1 MSTGKVV
8 LVLSGG
14 GARAAGQI
22 GVMQALVAGGIA
34 PTNFVGTSMG
44 AVIAAMFASGITT
57 DEALARITALHERD
71 VIRLSRLSF
80 LRGLLARQVLQEA
93 PLKDAIRK
101 LVPQQRFAELR
112 YRLTVTATDIDSGG
126 LMCFGEGGTDAPLQD
141 ALYASC
147 ALPLYYPPLTIGVRR
162 FADGGLR
169 AVLPLQVA
177 AWFEPG
183 LVVAVDVGPG
193 FDEAI
198 PQLGAPTGP
207 RVLETHS
214 NATRILMAS
223 QTAQTIALWKATPD
237 RPPLVY
243 IRPPVERG
251 STFRLDLIQRYVNE
265 GREAALKALAGL
277 IPT

>member
-14 GARAAGQI
+14 GARTAAQI
-22 GVMQALVAGGIA
+22 GAMQALLAGGIA

-44 AVIAAMFASGITT
+44 AVIAAMFASGISP
-57 DEALARITALHERD
+57 DEALARLTSIRDRD
-71 VIRLSRLSF
+71 VIRPVRLGF
-80 LRGLLARQVLQEA
+80 LRGLWARQILEPA
-93 PLKDAIRK
+93 PLRAAIRR
-101 LVPQQRFAELR
+101 LVPLQRFGELK
-112 YRLTVTATDIDSGG
+112 YRLTVTATDVDSGG
-126 LMCFGEGGTDAPLQD
+126 LMCFGEGGADAPLQD

-147 ALPLYYPPLTIGVRR
+147 ALPLYYPPAAIGVRR

-177 AWFEPG
+177 GWFEPG

-198 PQLGAPTGP
+198 PPLGVHTAPAM
-207 RVLETHS
+207 VEAHS
-214 NATRILMAS
+214 NATRILMGS
-223 QTAQTIALWKATPD
+223 QTAQTLALWKLTPD

-251 STFRLDLIQRYVNE
+251 STFRIDQIRRYVDE
-265 GREAALKALAGL
+265 GREAALKSLAGL

>member
-14 GARAAGQI
+14 GARAAAQI
-22 GVMQALVAGGIA
+22 GVMQALLAGGIA

-44 AVIAAMFASGITT
+44 AVIAAMFASGMPP
-57 DEALARITALHERD
+57 DEAILRVGGLENRD
-71 VIRLSRLSF
+71 VVHASRLSL
-80 LRGLLARQVLQEA
+80 LRGLWSRKILEEA
-93 PLKDAIRK
+93 PLRAAIKR
-101 LVPQQRFAELR
+101 LVPAERFSDLR

-126 LMCFGEGGTDAPLQD
+126 LMCFGEGGAEAPLQD

-147 ALPLYYPPLTIGVRR
+147 ALPLFYPPANIGVRR

-193 FDEAI
+193 FDETL
-198 PQLGAPTGP
+198 PPDAPSFP
-207 RVLETHS
+207 PVVETH
-214 NATRILMAS
+214 NNTTRILMAN
-223 QTAQTIALWKATPD
+223 QTAQAISLWKLTPD

-243 IRPPVERG
+243 IRPPAERG
-251 STFRLDLIQRYVNE
+251 ATFRLDLIRRYVEE
-265 GREAALKALAGL
+265 GREAALKALSGL
-277 IPT
+277 IPS